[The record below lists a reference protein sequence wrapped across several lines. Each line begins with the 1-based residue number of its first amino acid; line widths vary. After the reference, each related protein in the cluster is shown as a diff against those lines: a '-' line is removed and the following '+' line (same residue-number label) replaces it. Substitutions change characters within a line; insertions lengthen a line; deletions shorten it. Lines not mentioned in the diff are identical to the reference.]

1 MSEGEGAPRRQLMT
15 CGSKGIGMRADRPQI
30 QTTTLRRVSKSV
42 ETGRCLSEFLF
53 AGVPSSRRPRFPA
66 WPGGKRGSSES
77 SVSHWV
83 RARGS
88 FGGLSTG
95 DHPSKPFPMF
105 ALGSRVAMRPAGI
118 VFHPRKGGGT
128 LSFGGF
134 HARVLDVFLPFSI
147 KSGPKRVDTVRCITA
162 SNASLCENDIP
173 RMPLTG
179 ENPHPRGRRYS
190 QSWSSDS
197 P

>member
-1 MSEGEGAPRRQLMT
+1 LACAQTALKSKPPLFGGFPRASRLDAASANSSSQGFRRAGGRAFPRGPEGSGDRQSL
-15 CGSKGIGMRADRPQI
+15 A
-30 QTTTLRRVSKSV
+30 L
-42 ETGRCLSEFLF
+42 
-53 AGVPSSRRPRFPA
+53 
-66 WPGGKRGSSES
+66 
-77 SVSHWV
+77 SHWV
-83 RARGS
+83 RARGHGS
-88 FGGLSTG
+88 SGGLSTG

-134 HARVLDVFLPFSI
+134 HARVLDVFLLFSI

>member
-1 MSEGEGAPRRQLMT
+1 MSRSCFWKNRSQLMT

-95 DHPSKPFPMF
+95 DHPSKPFPM
-105 ALGSRVAMRPAGI
+105 
-118 VFHPRKGGGT
+118 
-128 LSFGGF
+128 
-134 HARVLDVFLPFSI
+134 
-147 KSGPKRVDTVRCITA
+147 C
-162 SNASLCENDIP
+162 
-173 RMPLTG
+173 
-179 ENPHPRGRRYS
+179 RGRAIAMQISSVRVG
-190 QSWSSDS
+190 QSRSHASCGNCFS
-197 P
+197 PAPMRESARFRFGAFMPGFLTYFCCFRSRLDLNELRQYAV